1 MELLVIDYPGSV
13 IWGGFFFGSMSPEFF
28 LMLTSK

>member
-13 IWGGFFFGSMSPEFF
+13 IWGGFFLVACPQNFS
-28 LMLTSK
+28 